1 MRSAPFLRLLHRLG
15 CIGIVIAALAASHAV
30 AQGAPPPVAPSEDAS
45 ARARQLDDLF
55 ARLETAKAQ
64 EDGEEIVAQIWKLWQ
79 QSGNPE
85 LDAAL
90 ERAILIMGRAPALAM
105 PVLDDIVARAP
116 NWAEA
121 WNKRATVLYLM
132 GEHDRSVADIDRV
145 LALEPRHFG
154 ALAGLGLIHIDKGQ
168 TREALAAFRR
178 ALAVNPFLRERF
190 GIIPA
195 LEKELG
201 EKPI

>member
-1 MRSAPFLRLLHRLG
+1 MRIPIFRLLHRLG
-15 CIGIVIAALAASHAV
+15 CAVVVIAALATGHAV
-30 AQGAPPPVAPSEDAS
+30 AQGAPPPAAPSEDAS

-55 ARLETAKAQ
+55 ARLGAAKAQ
-64 EDGEEIVAQIWKLWQ
+64 EDGEGIVAQIWKLWQ
-79 QSGNPE
+79 QSGTSE

-116 NWAEA
+116 NWAEG
-121 WNKRATVLYLM
+121 WNKRATALYLM
-132 GEHDRSVADIDRV
+132 GEYDRSLADIDRV
-145 LALEPRHFG
+145 LVLEPRHFG
-154 ALAGLGLIHIDKGQ
+154 ALAGLGLIRIEKGEI
-168 TREALAAFRR
+168 REALAAFRR

-190 GIIPA
+190 GLIPA
-195 LEKELG
+195 LEKQIG

>member
-1 MRSAPFLRLLHRLG
+1 MRIPFFRLLHRLG
-15 CIGIVIAALAASHAV
+15 CAVVVIAALATGHAV
-30 AQGAPPPVAPSEDAS
+30 AQGAPPPAAPSEDAS

-55 ARLETAKAQ
+55 ARLGAAKAQ
-64 EDGEEIVAQIWKLWQ
+64 EDGEGIVAQIWKLWQ
-79 QSGNPE
+79 QSGTSE

-116 NWAEA
+116 NWAEG
-121 WNKRATVLYLM
+121 WNKRATALYLM
-132 GEHDRSVADIDRV
+132 GEYDRSLADIDRV
-145 LALEPRHFG
+145 LVLEPRHFG
-154 ALAGLGLIHIDKGQ
+154 ALAGLGLIRIEKGEI
-168 TREALAAFRR
+168 REALAAFRR

-190 GIIPA
+190 GLIPA
-195 LEKELG
+195 LEKQIG

>member
-1 MRSAPFLRLLHRLG
+1 MIAGLAIG
-15 CIGIVIAALAASHAV
+15 CAV
-30 AQGAPPPVAPSEDAS
+30 AQGAPPFPAPSEDAP
-45 ARARQLDDLF
+45 ARARQIDDLF
-55 ARLETAKAQ
+55 ARFKTTKTQ

-79 QSGNPE
+79 QSGSPE
-85 LDAAL
+85 LDAAMQQAVL
-90 ERAILIMGRAPALAM
+90 VMGQVPALAM
-105 PVLDDIVARAP
+105 PLLDDIVARAP
-116 NWAEA
+116 GWAEA

-132 GEHDRSVADIDRV
+132 GEYDRSLADIDRV

-154 ALAGLGLIHIDKGQ
+154 ALAGMGLIRIEKGE

-190 GIIPA
+190 GVIPA

>member
-1 MRSAPFLRLLHRLG
+1 MPGRLCLRLLHRLCCAG
-15 CIGIVIAALAASHAV
+15 VVMAALAAGPAM
-30 AQGAPPPVAPSEDAS
+30 AQGAPPPAAPREDAQT
-45 ARARQLDDLF
+45 RARQLDDLF
-55 ARLETAKAQ
+55 VGLNAAKTQ
-64 EDGEEIVAQIWKLWQ
+64 EDGEAIVAQIWKLWQ
-79 QSGNPE
+79 HSGNPE

-90 ERAILIMGRAPALAM
+90 ERATLIMGQVPALAL
-105 PVLDDIVARAP
+105 PVLDDIVTRAP
-116 NWAEA
+116 GWAEG

-132 GEHDRSVADIDRV
+132 GEYDRSLADIDRV

-154 ALAGLGLIHIDKGQ
+154 ALAGIGLIRIEKGEP
-168 TREALAAFRR
+168 REALAAFLR

-195 LEKELG
+195 LEKKLG